1 MFIALSES
9 RIYRIRE
16 AQSTERLGRIDLN
29 RFNFQPFAL
38 LLNIIG
44 DSRRGKDAADLL
56 ARYVVFNGS
65 EMFILYSLPDS
76 DIISGWNMSFHLH
89 RYRIS

>member
-16 AQSTERLGRIDLN
+16 AQPKERLGIIDLN
-29 RFNFQPFAL
+29 GLNSQSFAL
-38 LLNIIG
+38 LFNIIG

-56 ARYVVFNGS
+56 ARYPIFDSCKV
-65 EMFILYSLPDS
+65 FILYSLPDS
-76 DIISGWNMSFHLH
+76 DIISGWNMRFHLH